1 MMRAPT
7 GTLCTA
13 PPAECTKDA
22 PYHFKGMLMNK
33 LTAVAVP
40 VLLLGAAT
48 AQAQSIPGWKAYRAQ
63 QTGQQ
68 PAPAA
73 NTVQAP
79 VAPQQAGSPQPA
91 APLQPAYQTAAAP
104 YATRPAS
111 KPKPDGGFFVGV
123 QGGNGWVYEDID
135 QRAVAVSAGYR
146 WQAGDYVQV
155 GVEAGSGR
163 LDDTTWRDYEIPE
176 VKFNTIGANARF
188 NFGNSPWFGVARLG
202 YWKARSKDDWGDKV
216 SVDGAYGSLGVGVDI
231 GRHFNLQLVY
241 TAYAYSADGYYYDD
255 EYDVS
260 RADTVTLGGEVR
272 F

>member
-1 MMRAPT
+1 
-7 GTLCTA
+7 
-13 PPAECTKDA
+13 
-22 PYHFKGMLMNK
+22 MNK

-40 VLLLGAAT
+40 VLLLTAAA
-48 AQAQSIPGWKAYRAQ
+48 AQGQSIPGWKAYRAQ
-63 QTGQQ
+63 QGGQAT
-68 PAPAA
+68 PATTPSADTSTTA
-73 NTVQAP
+73 TSDAQSASPVQSAT
-79 VAPQQAGSPQPA
+79 QM
-91 APLQPAYQTAAAP
+91 QPAYQTAATS
-104 YATRPAS
+104 YARPAAR
-111 KPKPDGGFFVGV
+111 KPQPEGGFFVGV
-123 QGGNGWVYEDID
+123 QGGSGWVYEDVD

-155 GVEAGSGR
+155 GIEAGAGR
-163 LDDTTWRDYEIPE
+163 LADTTWQDYEIPE
-176 VKFNTIGANARF
+176 VKFNTIGGNARF

-202 YWKARSKDDWGDKV
+202 YWRARSEDDWGDKV
-216 SVDGAYGSLGVGVDI
+216 TIDGAYSSLGVGVDI